1 MQFVVQQRLLKKTD
15 AQRDIIRRHLS
26 KFTEFFTDMHAKLE
40 DYVSL
45 FPVNPSFFENF
56 QQIRISKSQREVLK
70 TLTGK
75 FQAIFDKDI
84 PETEPGLICYDQYW
98 DDLQA
103 PEMQTDADVRRV
115 TAIMQTIHQKI
126 TENFT
131 GARANKAV
139 LAHRIANACAV
150 KILQDTLEHTNGVT
164 AENLIDGLCYLNP
177 TILDREML
185 GEVINTTAS
194 QIVSATIGQYFEK
207 NAQNQEY
214 HLRIE
219 GGVNYEQKIKDYVLT
234 MAPDALDSYF
244 FSYLVENL
252 PIEVEKYRR
261 SSPSILIP

>member
-1 MQFVVQQRLLKKTD
+1 MPKLSWPRSKISYAIRITITKQDVQFVVQQRLLKKTD
-15 AQRDIIRRHLS
+15 AQRDIIRQHLS

-115 TAIMQTIHQKI
+115 TAIMQTVHPLSVFPPKLKLAV
-126 TENFT
+126 T
-131 GARANKAV
+131 GSIRYVFLYFMSSLSAICARV
-139 LAHRIANACAV
+139 WR
-150 KILQDTLEHTNGVT
+150 
-164 AENLIDGLCYLNP
+164 
-177 TILDREML
+177 
-185 GEVINTTAS
+185 
-194 QIVSATIGQYFEK
+194 
-207 NAQNQEY
+207 
-214 HLRIE
+214 
-219 GGVNYEQKIKDYVLT
+219 
-234 MAPDALDSYF
+234 
-244 FSYLVENL
+244 
-252 PIEVEKYRR
+252 
-261 SSPSILIP
+261 